1 MTVGHATD
9 VKIYMLVHVS
19 CYMKIMHVDVFI
31 FAAIIVICMLMN
43 EMTRLLIL
51 VVGCK

>member
-1 MTVGHATD
+1 MTVGHPTYM
-9 VKIYMLVHVS
+9 KIYMMVHVS

-31 FAAIIVICMLMN
+31 FATIIVICMLMN

-51 VVGCK
+51 ICELL